1 MMTTRTPT
9 AACPAHHK
17 HKRRHS
23 LTRVSGMNTPAL
35 FLAAGFSVVGYLAF
49 RHVKRE
55 LSGKGYGPRVFDF
68 SAWIWVGV
76 SGLGAVVMLLFG
88 LGVVG
93 G

>member
-1 MMTTRTPT
+1 
-9 AACPAHHK
+9 
-17 HKRRHS
+17 
-23 LTRVSGMNTPAL
+23 MNTPAL
-35 FLAAGFSVVGYLAF
+35 VLAAGFSVVGYVAV
-49 RHVKRE
+49 RHARRE

>member
-1 MMTTRTPT
+1 
-9 AACPAHHK
+9 
-17 HKRRHS
+17 
-23 LTRVSGMNTPAL
+23 MNTPAL
-35 FLAAGFSVVGYLAF
+35 FLAAGFSVIGFLAF